1 MSVERVG
8 IVVEVTGGQEALS
21 LMKNLESAI
30 KRLNGTKLKF
40 DFGGK
45 EIQGL
50 VTATQKAQE
59 LGNKMTETSAKTQ
72 SLGKI
77 MGTTFNSVSSRMQHL
92 GQSFNALGKTL
103 ERLSSPM
110 RTLFRSTVWAAGFK
124 ALNMATQGLSGSFE
138 RYDTMQN
145 YAKSMKALG
154 LEADQTFKVFS
165 GQKEAM
171 TAIDNLNESV
181 LGLPTGL
188 DEIVAMQKVYAG
200 ATGEMVKSTKTAIAA
215 NNTFLAS
222 GMGSREQRFMQKYLV
237 ALASGAELTTTQW
250 QSMARIAPL
259 AMRAVSE
266 EMKYSDYSQ
275 FTKDLHNG
283 TIAGEEFLQTFIKV
297 GTEGR
302 VQEAANVMK
311 TTFEGLSANV
321 QNAFRRMGEG
331 LLKAVDDVFIGMNG
345 RNLIQNLLGVDAKG
359 QKVGKSVKD
368 VIDGFSSSLQNWVR
382 ANPDF
387 FIDFLDTLKAFDWGG
402 FVRGMGDGLL
412 QIANTL
418 KSFMGF
424 FSGEDVGFLG
434 NALRSIFGFFGLKE
448 AEDFGRF
455 MAKTPMFAR
464 GLIVLGGLLKGLKFP
479 VAGIAALLKGLFS
492 LGGDGEKAG
501 LFGVLGKALGKKK
514 DVEAA
519 TETAKSIPT
528 FAQSFQKMI
537 SSWTGVLS
545 VAGVV
550 GIAAG
555 TGVGVV
561 KAAKTILSDI
571 SDIVDMM
578 KNVNMDDVKKVAGS
592 ITLFTV
598 VGSSILGFVG
608 KFVGLEALLGAG
620 IVGGITGVF
629 SMFAAFDA
637 WMFKLAFKNIADITG
652 YLKEA
657 KTNFE
662 AIEGIKLNTNAIQT
676 TINAIGEVYDLLRP
690 TYQGNGIGNA
700 GVLTTSSLKK
710 RIEDIV
716 AVVKSI
722 GDFQNIAKE
731 LAEKGTITQATTE
744 RLTLTF
750 ERIGSIHQSI
760 IKSFGR
766 DITAGGTKNVKN
778 IMKNTKDT
786 FALLIGEGG
795 ILSQFTNLN
804 AQLPSIAGG
813 SDKRGADIVDSV
825 RQRLGN
831 LFKSLGE
838 MYKSIAK
845 DFGWIVTAKSTANFN
860 DILTNTQD
868 TFSKLIGEDG
878 LITQIT
884 KLSESLPN
892 IAGISGQQRGAD
904 PISNVKGRLINIF
917 EQIGELYKQIA
928 EDYGW
933 LITGDSTAN
942 VDAIVQNIM
951 NTFSKF
957 IGENGLLTQITQL
970 YQQLPTVVASPE
982 NQGRGATPIDVVK
995 EQLTTLFAGMEEI
1008 VNAFNAT
1015 TMNDDGGAGIETF
1028 ATVAENFR
1036 LGIEKIKEAIGVI
1049 SGLSASFGEM
1059 EMGEDGS
1066 FAIIEKIKSMVS
1078 QLSNAFNAETI
1089 LALQVQVGLFVTTVQ
1104 NLLNQIETIQGL
1116 SAGNPLDIQ
1125 ITLTHTI
1132 EGKDEIIREIKKAD
1146 SDISDAVGAIQT
1158 SYTVPITV
1166 TLAPRVNKLP
1176 MPNTS
1181 LYPSTGGYIS
1191 NNGVLYRSKGGDAF
1205 GSIFKRKGT
1214 DTVPAMLTPGEYVH
1228 NKHAVDF
1235 WGIDFMR
1242 KVNRMDMRGVM
1253 NEVMARASHMAS
1265 VGRQTIVNN
1274 TYNNQQVT
1282 INNGKAGAGFTFKSA
1297 SRFAGAF

>member
-21 LMKNLESAI
+21 LMRNLESAI

-45 EIQGL
+45 EVQRL

-59 LGNKMTETSAKTQ
+59 LGNKMTETSVKSQ

-92 GQSFNALGKTL
+92 GQSVTALGKGL
-103 ERLSSPM
+103 QQLSSPM
-110 RTLFRSTVWAAGFK
+110 RALFRSTVLAAGFK
-124 ALNMATQGLSGSFE
+124 ALNMATEGLSGSFE

-154 LEADQTFKVFS
+154 LQADQTFKVFS

-266 EMKYSDYSQ
+266 EMKYSDYSK
-275 FTKDLHNG
+275 FTKDLQSG
-283 TIAGEEFLQTFIKV
+283 TIAGEEFLQSFIKV

-331 LLKAVDDVFIGMNG
+331 LLKALDDVFIGMNG

-359 QKVGKSVKD
+359 RKVGKSIKD
-368 VIDGFSSSLQNWVR
+368 VIDGFSASLQNWVR

-387 FIDFLDTLKAFDWGG
+387 FIDFLNTLKAFDWGG

-412 QIANTL
+412 QVANAL
-418 KSFMGF
+418 KSFLGF

-434 NALRSIFGFFGLKE
+434 NAIRSVFGFFGLKE

-455 MAKTPMFAR
+455 MAKTPMFSK
-464 GLIVLGGLLKGLKFP
+464 GLILLGNLLKGFKFP
-479 VAGIAALLKGLFS
+479 VAGIAALLKGLVA
-492 LGGDGEKAG
+492 LRGGGEKGG
-501 LFGVLGKALGKKK
+501 LFGVLGKAFGKKK
-514 DVEAA
+514 DIETA

-537 SSWTGVLS
+537 SSWTGALS

-550 GIAAG
+550 GITAG
-555 TGVGVV
+555 TGVGIV
-561 KAAKTILSDI
+561 KAAKTIMSDI

-578 KNVNMDDVKKVAGS
+578 NNVNMGDVKKVAGN

-598 VGSSILGFVG
+598 VGSAILGFAG
-608 KFVGLEALLGAG
+608 KFAGLEALKGAA
-620 IVGGITGVF
+620 IVGGITGVL
-629 SMFAAFDA
+629 SAFAAFDT
-637 WMFKLAFKNIADITG
+637 WMLEMAFKNITDITG
-652 YLKEA
+652 HLKEA
-657 KTNFE
+657 KTNLQS
-662 AIEGIKLNTNAIQT
+662 IEGIKLNTGAIQT
-676 TINAIGEVYDLLRP
+676 TIDSLGEVYDLLRP
-690 TYQGNGIGNA
+690 KYQGQGIGNA
-700 GVLTTSSLKK
+700 GVLTTASIKK
-710 RIEDIV
+710 TVSDIV
-716 AVVKSI
+716 DVVKSL
-722 GDFQNIAKE
+722 GDFQKISKE
-731 LAEKGTITQATTE
+731 ISEQGEISQATTD
-744 RLTLTF
+744 RLTTTF
-750 ERIGSIHQSI
+750 ERIGSIHKSI

-766 DITAGGTKNVKN
+766 DITAGGTKNVKD

-786 FALLIGEGG
+786 FDLMIGEGG
-795 ILSQFTNLN
+795 IISQFANLN
-804 AQLPSIAGG
+804 AQLPSIVGG
-813 SDKRGADIVDSV
+813 NDKRGADAVDSV

-831 LFKSLGE
+831 LFSSLGE

-845 DFGWIVTAKSTANFN
+845 DFGWVITASSTETFN
-860 DILTNTQD
+860 EILGNTQD

-878 LITQIT
+878 MITQIA

-892 IAGISGQQRGAD
+892 IAGASGQQRGQD

-933 LITGDSTAN
+933 MITGDSTAN
-942 VDAIVQNIM
+942 VDAIVENIM
-951 NTFSKF
+951 ATFNKF
-957 IGENGLLTQITQL
+957 VGEGGLITQISQL
-970 YQQLPTVVASPE
+970 AEQLPTIVGGSETA
-982 NQGRGATPIDVVK
+982 GRGKTPMDTVK
-995 EQLTTLFAGMEEI
+995 DYLTNLFTGMEEI

-1028 ATVAENFR
+1028 AATAENFR
-1036 LGIEKIKEAIGVI
+1036 LGIEKIKEAVGVI
-1049 SGLSASFGEM
+1049 SGLSASFGAEGM
-1059 EMGEDGS
+1059 EMGEDGT
-1066 FAIIEKIKSMVS
+1066 FAIVEKIKSMVS
-1078 QLSNAFNAETI
+1078 QLSSAFNSETV
-1089 LALQVQVGLFVTTVQ
+1089 LALSTQVTLFVSTVQ
-1104 NLLNQIETIQGL
+1104 NLLNQIQAIQGL

-1132 EGKDEIIREIKKAD
+1132 SGKDEIVQAIKDANTA
-1146 SDISDAVGAIQT
+1146 ISDAVGNVKT
-1158 SYTVPITV
+1158 SYFVPITV
-1166 TLAPRVNKLP
+1166 TLAPRVNRLP

-1181 LYPSTGGYIS
+1181 IYPHTGGYVG
-1191 NNGVLYRSKGGDAF
+1191 NNKLQYRAKGGQL
-1205 GSIFKRKGT
+1205 FKRKGT
-1214 DTVPAMLTPGEYVH
+1214 DTVPAMLTPGEYVQ

-1242 KVNRMDMRGVM
+1242 KVNRMDMRGVL
-1253 NEVMARASHMAS
+1253 NDVMARASHMAS